1 MQPVIDRKFTADE
14 LNTWESIVSLREKKR
29 KFQVIDIYN
38 DGFEELGLNQFEIPQ
53 LWKINNTLYSK
64 TGFSGRYVTGLEDG
78 SSFYRML
85 ANRVF
90 PIGNFVRDKEDLSYT
105 PAPDMLHDLFGHIPF
120 LMDEKYANFCYKFG
134 ESACKVID
142 NPEKLRKYER
152 FFWFTIEFGLI
163 QLNEVKQ
170 IFGAGIASSLGE
182 CDYALS
188 NIPEVIDF
196 EIDCII
202 NQEFKIDEMQNKL
215 FILKSVDQLYDSLD
229 ELNNKIQN

>member
-163 QLNEVKQ
+163 QINEVKQ

-188 NIPEVIDF
+188 NVPEVIDF